1 MCSSRSGRSV
11 VWSASTCFHV
21 LRSTWP
27 SPFSNASIFSCWSAV
42 SERLLRWKF
51 VKSTSMRRHTFNFP
65 SSKIYLRR
73 RGARAP
79 AARPRRTTAGRRR
92 GAGAV
97 ILRRK
102 AGARAG
108 SRRAGARAP
117 PSPRACRSSC
127 PSAASPPARARPRSR
142 RGKRPD
148 SAAARAAF
156 ARSRVRARRG
166 ARTHRVRDLVDP
178 THETGDVVPLLRQH
192 LRRAAPAALRHQHD
206 RVGSDPARPAPRISR
221 RGARRSLALT
231 GWLLIW
237 WMCPRRSAVSRSFS
251 DSRSPSSCFD
261 S

>member
-65 SSKIYLRR
+65 SSKIYLWRRGDRDGARDSARLRVTRR
-73 RGARAP
+73 REQSARARARAP
-79 AARPRRTTAGRRR
+79 AYRSASSSVSQSVPFFLSFGSLASCTREGRIQRPPEESAR
-92 GAGAV
+92 
-97 ILRRK
+97 
-102 AGARAG
+102 
-108 SRRAGARAP
+108 
-117 PSPRACRSSC
+117 
-127 PSAASPPARARPRSR
+127 
-142 RGKRPD
+142 
-148 SAAARAAF
+148 AAAR
-156 ARSRVRARRG
+156 